1 MAALDDIENDKA
13 YKYAYELISEGKT
26 AEQVRDEL
34 IAQGVESKRAAFI
47 ANDVSKSYPE
57 LELKTGKKNMAWGA
71 ALCTAAIIATVINNN
86 SQKSHV
92 AYLIAWGII
101 ATGAFFF
108 IKGLSQRV
116 HAASIK

>member
-34 IAQGVESKRAAFI
+34 IAQGLESKRAAFI

-71 ALCTAAIIATVINNN
+71 ALCTAAIITTVINNN
-86 SQKSHV
+86 SQKSHTV
-92 AYLIAWGII
+92 YLIAWGFIV
-101 ATGAFFF
+101 TGAIFF
-108 IKGLSQRV
+108 IKGLYKRV
-116 HAASIK
+116 HSGANK